1 VNKKIA
7 LTRKG
12 LSGPPAIATPN
23 LYSHVTMNCGTAAKV
38 LVRLRLTLQAGVP
51 TQALVAMRNENAKN
65 RPVAFYAWNPRK
77 ITAYTANSCVQ
88 TG

>member
-1 VNKKIA
+1 
-7 LTRKG
+7 
-12 LSGPPAIATPN
+12 
-23 LYSHVTMNCGTAAKV
+23 
-38 LVRLRLTLQAGVP
+38 
-51 TQALVAMRNENAKN
+51 MRNENAKN